1 MNKKA
6 KVILIAAILIFT
18 AALSIISS
26 NPVVYCDTDIPDSYL
41 EAVESQVRGVYSKK
55 MPLVP
60 LYVSVHSFS
69 GEKVLYTIHYFPFGT
84 VEMSYQEGDGYNIE
98 KPLTRLG

>member
-1 MNKKA
+1 MSKKA
-6 KVILIAAILIFT
+6 KAIIIALIILFV

-41 EAVESQVRGVYSKK
+41 EAVESQVKGLYSDRIL
-55 MPLVP
+55 LVP
-60 LYVSVHSFS
+60 LYVTVESYS
-69 GEKVLYTIHYFPFGT
+69 EETVLYTIHYFPFGT
-84 VEMSYQEGDGYNIE
+84 VEMSYKEGDGYNIE

>member
-6 KVILIAAILIFT
+6 KVIIIAAILVLT

-26 NPVVYCDTDIPDSYL
+26 NPVVHCETDIPDSYL
-41 EAVESQVRGVYSKK
+41 EAVESQVRGVYSGK

-84 VEMSYQEGDGYNIE
+84 VEMSYKEDEGYNIE
-98 KPLTRLG
+98 KPLTRLS